1 MQAMPQ
7 SYVNDASST
16 THPSTGA
23 VERWRHWQALADR
36 LSFVLHRPLDQSDF
50 LGEIEAN
57 SRQLIS
63 LTRDNADLAIFHMVH
78 ATPDK
83 IQRYSSLHAMYTA
96 VLLALI
102 GLRKDWGD
110 TRTGVAVK
118 AALTMNLSIMDLQLQ
133 LAVQSDPLSPLQR
146 QSIEAH
152 PLASAELLRQLG
164 VNNEDWLQSV
174 EQHHEQ
180 SDGRG
185 YPRGLY
191 EIHPLAD
198 ALRTCDIFGAKISPR
213 VGRNSI
219 PTPRAAAEIFR
230 QRSVGYF
237 GATIIRELGL
247 YPPGCLVELVSG
259 EQAVVVQRDRNPQ
272 APQVVILPSPSS
284 TPAGPLR
291 RIHSTPRGA
300 HLIVG
305 ATQEQYW
312 LDRATVEDV
321 LAST

>member
-110 TRTGVAVK
+110 TRTV
-118 AALTMNLSIMDLQLQ
+118 
-133 LAVQSDPLSPLQR
+133 
-146 QSIEAH
+146 
-152 PLASAELLRQLG
+152 LR
-164 VNNEDWLQSV
+164 
-174 EQHHEQ
+174 
-180 SDGRG
+180 
-185 YPRGLY
+185 
-191 EIHPLAD
+191 
-198 ALRTCDIFGAKISPR
+198 
-213 VGRNSI
+213 
-219 PTPRAAAEIFR
+219 
-230 QRSVGYF
+230 
-237 GATIIRELGL
+237 
-247 YPPGCLVELVSG
+247 
-259 EQAVVVQRDRNPQ
+259 
-272 APQVVILPSPSS
+272 
-284 TPAGPLR
+284 
-291 RIHSTPRGA
+291 
-300 HLIVG
+300 
-305 ATQEQYW
+305 
-312 LDRATVEDV
+312 
-321 LAST
+321 